1 MQLDKVKP
9 GDTIIEVALS
19 MAVFGAVALF
29 SVEMMNSGLNK
40 IQRTLETTMART
52 AIDSQTEA
60 LRFIHNNY
68 LAERNFADSTAQFQR
83 IWEQLKGA
91 SRNPRDIKAGDTVN
105 SFDVNTYTS
114 CDEIYSNAGQIK
126 QYKAFVINPRY
137 IVPDYGDN
145 VSYNGVKYTYGNG
158 SNSDDTGILKNIII
172 GGNDTEEQSS
182 LMTYSQ
188 IYPRIIYS
196 AKKGDSKNTDNSSL
210 KEANIYQVAE
220 SVQGLW
226 DIVVY
231 SNERN
236 KDRSEYFDFYINT
249 CWNAAGTHVP
259 STITTIVRLYNPE
272 VIE

>member
-1 MQLDKVKP
+1 MRLDKVKP

-19 MAVFGAVALF
+19 VAVFAAVALF
-29 SVEMMNSGLNK
+29 SVNMMNSGLNK

-83 IWEQLKGA
+83 IWEQLKEA
-91 SRNPRDIKAGDTVN
+91 SRNPRDIKDGDVVN
-105 SFDVNTYTS
+105 SFDVNSYTS
-114 CDEIYSNAGQIK
+114 CDQIYSSQGQIQ

-137 IVPDYGDN
+137 IVPDYGDG
-145 VSYNGVKYTYGNG
+145 VSYNGVRYTYGTG
-158 SNSDDTGILKNIII
+158 SSSDDTGILKNIII
-172 GGNDTEEQSS
+172 GGNDTDEQSKI
-182 LMTYSQ
+182 MTSSD
-188 IYPRIIYS
+188 IYPRIIFGNRTS
-196 AKKGDSKNTDNSSL
+196 TQNTDNSSL
-210 KEANIYQVAE
+210 KEANIFQQAE
-220 SVQGLW
+220 SVQGIW

-236 KDRSEYFDFYINT
+236 KDRSEYFDFYIRT